1 MIRLNKAVFISDF
14 PYMLLCLALFGV
26 SYVLALMITSIVQP
40 SVASSVVIF
49 GALSMLVVLGA
60 LPSFVPSALRVT
72 LRELGVQAMR
82 DLAYELPLSRSCR
95 LFIVESV
102 WHGRN
107 RATPAVQAFVYL
119 RLVLVVVS
127 IIAGLLGGIQYAYL
141 SETPKADEV
150 PWESLCFVLAV
161 QCALLVLTE
170 FSQQAQK
177 RYEKKLR
184 KQVKK
189 GCKC

>member
-1 MIRLNKAVFISDF
+1 MSEGHDMSKPNEGHDVTTVAVVLNGDF
-14 PYMLLCLALFGV
+14 PSLLEDMDEAE
-26 SYVLALMITSIVQP
+26 QQ
-40 SVASSVVIF
+40 
-49 GALSMLVVLGA
+49 LV
-60 LPSFVPSALRVT
+60 
-72 LRELGVQAMR
+72 
-82 DLAYELPLSRSCR
+82 
-95 LFIVESV
+95 
-102 WHGRN
+102 
-107 RATPAVQAFVYL
+107 
-119 RLVLVVVS
+119 
-127 IIAGLLGGIQYAYL
+127 
-141 SETPKADEV
+141 ADEL

>member
-1 MIRLNKAVFISDF
+1 MFRLNKAVFISDI

-26 SYVLALMITSIVQP
+26 SYALALMITSIVQP
-40 SVASSVVIF
+40 SVEGSVLIF
-49 GALSMLVVLGA
+49 GVLSVMVVASA

-82 DLAYELPLSRSCR
+82 DLEYEIPLSRSCR
-95 LFIVESV
+95 LFVVESI

-107 RATPAVQAFVYL
+107 RVTPSVQLFVYL

-127 IIAGLLGGIQYAYL
+127 IVAGLLGGIQYAYL
-141 SETPKADEV
+141 SETPRADEI

-170 FSQQAQK
+170 FSQNAQK

-184 KQVKK
+184 KQVRK